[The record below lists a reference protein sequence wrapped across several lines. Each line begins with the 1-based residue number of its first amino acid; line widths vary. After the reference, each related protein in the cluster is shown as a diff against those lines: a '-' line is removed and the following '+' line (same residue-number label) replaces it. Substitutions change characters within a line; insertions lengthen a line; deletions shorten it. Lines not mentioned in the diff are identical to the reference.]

1 MPYLRVYSRGL
12 PIEKKRIIAQ
22 RLIEITLHTFQL
34 PPGQRNQVPLEFVTE
49 SPLDR
54 LDGHALIPGDAD
66 FKLEVDHPPPV
77 REREES
83 IRRGGGLHFCR
94 VGPPND
100 LGTDCRYGGSQ
111 IKSTRVAFQL
121 NSPQLLAR
129 HW

>member
-22 RLIEITLHTFQL
+22 RLLIEITLHTFQL

-66 FKLEVDHPPPV
+66 FKLEVIIHHLSESGKRAFGEEAVSTFAELGRPTIW
-77 REREES
+77 ERIAGTVGVKS
-83 IRRGGGLHFCR
+83 SQRGWLF
-94 VGPPND
+94 
-100 LGTDCRYGGSQ
+100 S
-111 IKSTRVAFQL
+111 
-121 NSPQLLAR
+121 
-129 HW
+129 